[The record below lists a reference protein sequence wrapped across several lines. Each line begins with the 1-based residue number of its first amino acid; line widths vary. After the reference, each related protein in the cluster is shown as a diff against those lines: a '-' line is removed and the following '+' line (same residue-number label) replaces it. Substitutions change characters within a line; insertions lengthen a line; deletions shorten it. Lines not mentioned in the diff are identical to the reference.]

1 MTFEI
6 TGFDGSK
13 GRVFIGTEIGQFWVD
28 FSLIENSTVLFK
40 EADTMIDEEI
50 LKMSTLLQDIDS
62 LNLEE
67 FVLESDE
74 IKEQIRENRFFSE
87 SCNGDYYDYYGVSR
101 KDFC

>member
-13 GRVFIGTEIGQFWVD
+13 GRVLIGTDIGQFWVD
-28 FSLIENSTVLFK
+28 FSLIENSTVLF
-40 EADTMIDEEI
+40 EDADTMIDEDV

-62 LNLEE
+62 LDLEE

-74 IKEQIRENRFFSE
+74 IKEQIGENRFFSE
-87 SCNGDYYDYYGVSR
+87 ACRGDYYDYYGVSR